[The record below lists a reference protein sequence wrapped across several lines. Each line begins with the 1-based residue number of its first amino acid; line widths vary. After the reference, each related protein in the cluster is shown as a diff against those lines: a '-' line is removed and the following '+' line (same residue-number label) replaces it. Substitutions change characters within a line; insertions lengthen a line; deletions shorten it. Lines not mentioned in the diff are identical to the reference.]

1 MTDQAELK
9 QTATSIIENGFAN
22 DMSEDDIKME
32 MFSNKIPFSKLNT
45 LYKQVAIELGLMVDP
60 KVVTENVNE
69 MLKEMPLDEIEEW
82 SQVESAV
89 QHVVDNVDGAT
100 SARVLTLMRTY
111 CKENEIELPKK
122 PKSAAGGG
130 PRTSKLA
137 EAVVSLVN
145 RNPNATKQE
154 AYDTLKPLVGGNFQ
168 HKNTLYYINTSF
180 ALALAAKKGIDLEN
194 VVAELKKQ
202 PDPEGSDP
210 SPEEVEQKE
219 KEEAEKE
226 EQEETEQEMA

>member
-1 MTDQAELK
+1 MSDQKDYKEI
-9 QTATSIIENGFAN
+9 ATRIIENGFAS

-32 MFSNKIPFSKLNT
+32 MFSNKIPFSKLNS

-82 SQVESAV
+82 HQVESAV

-111 CKENEIELPKK
+111 CKENDIELPKK
-122 PKSAAGGG
+122 PKASGGGG
-130 PRTSKLA
+130 PRTSKLS

-145 RNPNATKQE
+145 KNPNATKQE

-180 ALALAAKKGIDLEN
+180 ALALAAKKGVDLET
-194 VVAELKKQ
+194 VISDLKKQ

-210 SPEEVEQKE
+210 DPEEVQAK
-219 KEEAEKE
+219 EAEKE
-226 EQEETEQEMA
+226 EQEEEEALQEMA